1 MGLGGSSVTSIP
13 QAPPSPA
20 LVIDIFLVRWTDGHV
35 DKLLSKEQPALRRPT
50 PLVFPSERWGLSASQ
65 GCCAPRPGLC
75 GWPGLEP
82 LCSGDAGP
90 SRPPP
95 RLSVAVST
103 WTTAESARDGPLP
116 GRQACLCPRPLSQG
130 LSGTTA
136 PDLRA
141 FIPDPCTAH
150 VRRHE
155 GLTRQLEPRL
165 GAPECGRRPGLSAWP
180 SWIPR
185 GSPCSRGQR
194 EGPREK
200 TEVHRGA
207 ARRRRLRGWRREGRG
222 GWCVSVGSRGRGEHR
237 SGSVTC
243 GRR

>member
-1 MGLGGSSVTSIP
+1 MSIP

-20 LVIDIFLVRWTDGHV
+20 LVIDIFLVRWTDGRV

-82 LCSGDAGP
+82 LCSGDG
-90 SRPPP
+90 
-95 RLSVAVST
+95 
-103 WTTAESARDGPLP
+103 GPLP
-116 GRQACLCPRPLSQG
+116 VSLSLSPRGPQQSLLGTVPSRDVRPASAQG
-130 LSGTTA
+130 PSPRGSGEQWP

-165 GAPECGRRPGLSAWP
+165 GAPECGRRPCLSAWP

-207 ARRRRLRGWRREGRG
+207 ARRRRLRGRRREGRG
-222 GWCVSVGSRGRGEHR
+222 GWCVSVGSRGRGKHR

-243 GRR
+243 SGR